1 MQPNQYSGDWVM
13 GVGVRDASGKMIAAN
28 SMVSCAPQSGD
39 CGSQMG
45 ITAGDY
51 NWQLYQP
58 GSRFWAFQGIETG
71 IYVALAVLLIYLT
84 FRRIRRIA

>member
-1 MQPNQYSGDWVM
+1 MDI
-13 GVGVRDASGKMIAAN
+13 GVRDPSGKMVAAN
-28 SMVSCAPQSGD
+28 SMISCPPEASD

-45 ITAGDY
+45 ISAQDY
-51 NWQLYQP
+51 NWVLYQP

-71 IYVALAVLLIYLT
+71 VYVTLAALLIYFA